1 MDKDKVFD
9 YLQQYYC
16 LSISPILEQKI
27 NYLIDNSKWE
37 SDLLIDELIY
47 NIFKK
52 GKSFFKNRDF
62 IDFIVLKAIQLKK
75 KDINILIISNDKG
88 QFAGS
93 VNIAFDMK
101 KMEFKDKN
109 IHIYDT
115 NSSKKLIEDAEKG
128 EYLHDDLMSANM
140 NDLDYFSKEPKNFKF
155 NSNIIDLTNRINSSV
170 KSIPMKDNKFDIVI
184 FRENI
189 KHFANDYFETIV
201 NETYRVLKENG
212 MLLVP
217 ENNIKFF
224 MKSSFD
230 YRVSEE
236 KVFFIKNPEL
246 SNIVKDEITY
256 ENAIKEFKE
265 KEYMKAT
272 MIVNLLLK
280 NEKDNKKIIELYR
293 LLFVIYTRQ
302 DDVARIA
309 YLEKIIKADGISD
322 TEIDFIIG
330 SYYFSK
336 MDNSLALGYF
346 KNAIMENEFF
356 IYAHYY
362 IAIIYQRMGKISESK
377 DCFQKCLEII
387 NTDKIYNPEFIGDSL
402 SPEMI
407 TFIAETEL
415 A

>member
-1 MDKDKVFD
+1 MNKDKVFD

-16 LSISPILEQKI
+16 LSISPVLEQKI
-27 NYLIDNSKWE
+27 NYLIDNSKCE
-37 SDLLIDELIY
+37 SNLLVDELVY
-47 NIFKK
+47 NIFRK
-52 GKSFFKNRDF
+52 GKPFFKNRDF
-62 IDFIVLKAIQLKK
+62 IDFIILKVSQIEKQE
-75 KDINILIISNDKG
+75 INILVISNDKG
-88 QFAGS
+88 QFSGS
-93 VNIAFDMK
+93 LNIAIDLK
-101 KMEFKDKN
+101 KAQFQKKN

-115 NSSKKLIEDAEKG
+115 NVSKKLIETAEQG
-128 EYLHDDLMSANM
+128 EYYHDDLMSANV
-140 NDLDYFSKEPKNFKF
+140 NDLEYFKKEPKNFKF
-155 NSNIIDLTNRINSSV
+155 DSNIINLTNRINSSV
-170 KSIPMKDNKFDIVI
+170 LSIPLKDNKFDIII
-184 FRENI
+184 FRENM
-189 KHFANDYFETIV
+189 KHFANDYFETIT

-224 MKSSFD
+224 MKSLFD

-236 KVFFIKNPEL
+236 KVFFIKNAEL

-256 ENAIKEFKE
+256 ENAIKYFKE

-280 NEKDNKKIIELYR
+280 KEKNDKKIIELYR

-302 DDVARIA
+302 DDIARIA
-309 YLEKIIKADGISD
+309 YLEKIIRADGISD

-330 SYYFSK
+330 SFYFSK

-346 KNAIMENEFF
+346 KNAIIENEFF

-377 DCFQKCLEII
+377 KYFKKCLEII
-387 NTDKIYNPEFIGDSL
+387 SADKIYNPEFLGDSL